1 MLPAAS
7 ELAGLPLAPPPGDLT
22 GAPSSVFLQLLF
34 LTGEIPGDFEES
46 ETAAEEALQ
55 EHAPSDGEV
64 NPGMV
69 ADAVIRSML
78 RLGDAPPLVPS
89 SSHTSVADAPEQLA
103 AIAGARKTEQPLPQ
117 KAPVAFELRLTPHS
131 QTADEDAG
139 DSGARQD
146 AEEPFRQALK
156 NVLSHPREDSTPA
169 AVQPV
174 AQAQTAL
181 GAAPPVTTPQPT
193 PAPLETKIDVPQ
205 SPVAA
210 PVVEDPQP
218 APRTAAAQEIAV
230 RVSAPDQPDVDLHVA
245 QRGGEIKVAVRASD
259 PVLRTSLH
267 EDLGALVTK
276 LDQAGFRAES
286 IATHEFRQDS
296 QDANSGQRN
305 SHPGDSGPGQQ
316 QQQRQRRPSAA
327 PLARWFET
335 VEDNHD
341 NQRN

>member
-7 ELAGLPLAPPPGDLT
+7 ELAGLPLAPPPGDLA

-34 LTGEIPGDFEES
+34 LTGEIPGGLEES
-46 ETAAEEALQ
+46 ETATEEALQ
-55 EHAPSDGEV
+55 EHAPSDSEV
-64 NPGMV
+64 NPVMV

-78 RLGDAPPLVPS
+78 RLGETPPLVPS
-89 SSHTSVADAPEQLA
+89 SSHASVADAPEQRA
-103 AIAGARKTEQPLPQ
+103 ATVGVRKTEQSLPQ
-117 KAPVAFELRLTPHS
+117 KAPVAFELRLTPHRHA
-131 QTADEDAG
+131 TDEDSG
-139 DSGARQD
+139 GSGARQD

-156 NVLSHPREDSTPA
+156 NVLSHSREDATPA
-169 AVQPV
+169 AVQPL
-174 AQAQTAL
+174 AHAQTAL

-193 PAPLETKIDVPQ
+193 PAPFETKIDVPQ
-205 SPVAA
+205 SPGAA

-218 APRTAAAQEIAV
+218 VPRTASAQEIAV

-286 IATHEFRQDS
+286 ITTQEFRQDS

-316 QQQRQRRPSAA
+316 QHQRQRRSSAT
-327 PLARWFET
+327 PLEQWLET

-341 NQRN
+341 NRRN